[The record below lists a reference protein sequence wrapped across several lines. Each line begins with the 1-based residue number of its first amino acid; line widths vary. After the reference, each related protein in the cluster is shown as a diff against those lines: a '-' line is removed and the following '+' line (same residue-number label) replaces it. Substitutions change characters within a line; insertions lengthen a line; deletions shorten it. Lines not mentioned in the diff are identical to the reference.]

1 MQYKA
6 TITTG
11 TETSHAF
18 ASTDYSAV
26 QGALNGLK
34 DATQEGLIVV
44 SRLYSNGEVIAY
56 TSKLT
61 KYIESIS

>member
-11 TETSHAF
+11 TETSQAF
-18 ASTDYSAV
+18 ANTDFSAV

-34 DATQEGLIVV
+34 DPTQDGLIVV

-56 TSKLT
+56 TSNLT
-61 KYIESIS
+61 KYLESIS